1 MLGCLLHVNYQP
13 SRLNRSLSLFF
24 FNSHMQQPLS
34 FHVAVR
40 QFLEYLELQQR
51 YSPKT
56 IEAYQ
61 GDLQRF
67 TEHLRNVLGVDLPML
82 GDVTQREVRG
92 FIAALHKAGQ
102 SRRTIGRRLAA
113 LKSFTKFCRQM
124 AWIESNP
131 AALVVAPRPEQRL
144 PTMLSPNEAQ
154 SLMESPDLA
163 STSGKRDAAILELL
177 YSAGLR
183 RAELC
188 GIRLRDVDHAS
199 NTVKV
204 MGKGGKERVVP
215 FGRDAANA
223 LREYLTVRSE
233 LATEAGGDALFLTN
247 RGNPFDGN
255 GIYRVV
261 RRYMKGITEQKK
273 KSPHVLRHSFATHLL
288 DAGAGIREV
297 GELLGHA
304 SLSST
309 QVYTHVTIERL
320 QNAYNLAHPR
330 ATDEGTPQSQQ
341 EP

>member
-1 MLGCLLHVNYQP
+1 MPQP
-13 SRLNRSLSLFF
+13 I
-24 FNSHMQQPLS
+24 P
-34 FHVAVR
+34 FHQAVR

-61 GDLQRF
+61 SDLERF
-67 TEHLRNVLGVDLPML
+67 AEHLRNVLGVDIPML

-124 AWIESNP
+124 ELIEANP
-131 AALVVAPRPEQRL
+131 TALVVAPRPEKRL
-144 PTMLSPNEAQ
+144 PTVLSSNEAEH
-154 SLMESPDLA
+154 LMESPD
-163 STSGKRDAAILELL
+163 TTTPSGKRDAAILEMF
-177 YSAGLR
+177 YSTGLR

-188 GIRLRDVDHAS
+188 GIRLRDVDHAN

-204 MGKGGKERVVP
+204 LGKGGKERIVP
-215 FGRDAANA
+215 FGGRATQV
-223 LREYLTVRSE
+223 LREYLGVRSE
-233 LATEAGGDALFLTN
+233 LATAESPDALFLTN
-247 RGNPFDGN
+247 RGNPFDGG

-261 RRYMKGITEQKK
+261 RRYMKGVTEQKK
-273 KSPHVLRHSFATHLL
+273 KSPHVLRHTFATHLL

-297 GELLGHA
+297 GELLGHS

-309 QVYTHVTIERL
+309 QIYTHVTIERL
-320 QNAYNLAHPR
+320 KNAYNLATHAPPTTETMAR
-330 ATDEGTPQSQQ
+330 RRTNRNRNATPL
-341 EP
+341 PV

>member
-1 MLGCLLHVNYQP
+1 
-13 SRLNRSLSLFF
+13 
-24 FNSHMQQPLS
+24 MQQPIP
-34 FHVAVR
+34 FHIAVR
-40 QFLEYLELQQR
+40 QFLEHLELQQR

-61 GDLQRF
+61 GDLERF

-82 GDVTQREVRG
+82 GDVTPREVRG

-124 AWIESNP
+124 EWIESNP

-144 PTMLSPNEAQ
+144 PTVLSANEAEN
-154 SLMESPDLA
+154 LMLAPD
-163 STSGKRDAAILELL
+163 TTTTNGKRDAAILELF
-177 YSAGLR
+177 YSTGLR

-188 GIRLRDVDHAS
+188 GIRLRDVNHAN
-199 NTVKV
+199 NTMKV
-204 MGKGGKERVVP
+204 TGKGGKERIVP

-223 LREYLTVRSE
+223 LREYLNVRME
-233 LATEAGGDALFLTN
+233 LVADGLPDALFLTN
-247 RGNPFDGN
+247 RGNPFDGG

-297 GELLGHA
+297 GELLGHS

-309 QVYTHVTIERL
+309 QIYTHVTIERL
-320 QNAYNLAHPR
+320 KNAYNLAHPR
-330 ATDEGTPQSQQ
+330 ATDEGTPPNQQ
-341 EP
+341 ES